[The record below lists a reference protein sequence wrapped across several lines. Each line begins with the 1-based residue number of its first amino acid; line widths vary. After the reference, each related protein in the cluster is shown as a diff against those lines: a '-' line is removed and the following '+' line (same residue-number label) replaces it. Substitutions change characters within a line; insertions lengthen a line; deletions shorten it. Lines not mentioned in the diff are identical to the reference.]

1 MVHPAV
7 ASDFMIS
14 EVDALAQKV
23 WDYHHLNH
31 RMERSD
37 AILGLGSHDLRVAE
51 RGAQLFLEHWAPL
64 LIFSG
69 GFGNLTRE
77 VWDRPEADRF
87 AEIAVGMGV
96 PQDKILIENRS
107 TNTGEN
113 VQFTKTLL
121 ANSHLNPQKFILVQK
136 PYMERRTF
144 ATFKKVWPEKDAIV
158 TSPQIS
164 FEDYPTREIS
174 KREVINI
181 MVGDLQ
187 RIRLYPAKGFQIAQE
202 IPPDIWAAGEKLI
215 ELGYTQNLIKD

>member
-1 MVHPAV
+1 MTL
-7 ASDFMIS
+7 
-14 EVDALAQKV
+14 EVDVLAQKV

-31 RMERSD
+31 RMQKSD
-37 AILGLGSHDLRVAE
+37 AILVLGSHDLRVAE

-69 GFGNLTRE
+69 GLGNLTRG

-96 PQDKILIENRS
+96 PQNKILIENRS

-113 VQFTKTLL
+113 VHFTRDLL
-121 ANSHLNPQKFILVQK
+121 AKLHLDPQKFILVQK

-144 ATFKKVWPEKDAIV
+144 ATFKKVWPEKEAIV

-202 IPPDIWAAGEKLI
+202 IPPDVWAAGEELI

>member
-1 MVHPAV
+1 
-7 ASDFMIS
+7 MIS
-14 EVDALAQKV
+14 EVDSLAQKV

-31 RMERSD
+31 RMEKSD
-37 AILGLGSHDLRVAE
+37 AILVLGSHDLRVAE
-51 RGAQLFLEHWAPL
+51 RGAQLFLEHWAPF

-69 GFGNLTRE
+69 GLGNLTRE

-87 AEIAVGMGV
+87 AEIALAMGV

-113 VQFTKTLL
+113 VHFTRDLL
-121 ANSHLNPQKFILVQK
+121 ANLHLNPQKFILVQK

-144 ATFKKVWPEKDAIV
+144 ATFKKVWPEKEAIV

-174 KREVINI
+174 KRQVINI

-187 RIRLYPAKGFQIAQE
+187 RIRLYPAKGFQITQE
-202 IPPDIWAAGEKLI
+202 IPPDVWAAGEKLI
-215 ELGYTQNLIKD
+215 ELGYTQNLIKE